1 MRKYNTATVQHVTM
15 QKKTQETASKQ
26 AEEND
31 TFKNTNEPNQREWL
45 THFDSLGYYHTVTL

>member
-1 MRKYNTATVQHVTM
+1 MIGFNKQDKSYQILMRKYNTATVQHVTM

-31 TFKNTNEPNQREWL
+31 TFKNTNEPN
-45 THFDSLGYYHTVTL
+45 

>member
-31 TFKNTNEPNQREWL
+31 TFKNTNEPN
-45 THFDSLGYYHTVTL
+45 